1 MARTSRRKR
10 NVVEVDFTD
19 VDLDGGGFRI
29 EPGDYP
35 LKVVEAVQEVSN
47 NDNDM
52 ITWTFE
58 GTKGKAKGK
67 TFKMW
72 TALVPE
78 ALWKLHSVLTALEV
92 DIPESA
98 FELDLDDMV
107 DLECMGVIDD
117 DTYQN
122 KTRSKLMDVYSLEG
136 GKDDSSDDD
145 EDDAKP
151 ARGSRRKPAARRGR
165 GKEDGDDDD
174 DKKPARGGRKPAR
187 GGKRKPTKVSADE
200 VKDMSEDEL
209 GDLIEKH
216 ELDVD
221 LEEYKTLRRKA
232 AAVVTA
238 LEEADLL
245 ED

>member
-1 MARTSRRKR
+1 MARTKPKK
-10 NVVEVDFTD
+10 NVVEIDFSD

-52 ITWTFE
+52 ITWKFE

-67 TFKMW
+67 TFKLW
-72 TALVPE
+72 TTLTAE
-78 ALWKLHSVLTALEV
+78 SLWKLHSVLTALEV

-122 KTRSKLMDVYSLEG
+122 KTRSKLMDVYSIEG
-136 GKDDSSDDD
+136 NKADDD
-145 EDDAKP
+145 GGDDEKP
-151 ARGSRRKPAARRGR
+151 ARS
-165 GKEDGDDDD
+165 
-174 DKKPARGGRKPAR
+174 GRKAAAGKTKPSKTKP
-187 GGKRKPTKVSADE
+187 GKRKPTKVSADE
-200 VKDMSEDEL
+200 VKDMNEEEL
-209 GDLIEKH
+209 QDLIEKH
-216 ELDVD
+216 ELEVD
-221 LEEYKTLRRKA
+221 LDEYKTLRRKA

-238 LEEADLL
+238 LEEGDLL
-245 ED
+245 EE